1 MRPLVEEETKK
12 VFAKLAN
19 YTGGSLKQLIQ
30 PLDNGDRY
38 VLRLQKDRV
47 YYVLLSIANLAV
59 SIERAKLL
67 SIGTCLGESLFPA
80 PTGQAVLAEAQRLIP
95 WIVGKFTK
103 KGSFKLHITALP
115 ILAEHA
121 RYKLWVKPN
130 GEMPLLYGSHCV
142 KAHVGRWTDDIP
154 EHAGIVFYNMA
165 DVPIAFGV
173 TARSTADAKR
183 LDPTGIVAFRQAD
196 CGEYV
201 RDEDTLFSSG

>member
-67 SIGTCLGESLFPA
+67 SIGTCL
-80 PTGQAVLAEAQRLIP
+80 
-95 WIVGKFTK
+95 GKFTK

>member
-30 PLDNGDRY
+30 PLDNGNPAYSLCAVLGSSTNAPHQGDRY

-67 SIGTCLGESLFPA
+67 SIGTCLG
-80 PTGQAVLAEAQRLIP
+80 
-95 WIVGKFTK
+95 
-103 KGSFKLHITALP
+103 
-115 ILAEHA
+115 
-121 RYKLWVKPN
+121 
-130 GEMPLLYGSHCV
+130 V